1 MPIDFNNI
9 DALLQQSNLADGLD
23 EDTLTK
29 ISDQVCTIYEED
41 LDSRKEWSHSYEE
54 WIKLAIQ
61 VMEEKTHPWPN
72 AANVKFPLL
81 ATAAMQFHARSY
93 PTLINGSNIV
103 KALIIGEDPDE
114 EKAKRAERIS
124 KHMSYQ
130 LLEEMEQWDEDMD
143 RLCYV
148 LPIVGCAFKK
158 IYYDTSLGHNISE
171 LILAKDLVVNYWA
184 KNLKEAYAKTHIFYQ
199 LKNKV
204 LEKINEGTYLDID
217 LNMTSPRATE
227 MDDETQNN
235 QGLSPHGSEEHLPL
249 MFIEQHTFYDLDDDG
264 YQEPYIITVEY
275 STKKV
280 VRITARFEKDGV
292 ITNDGIIEKIVPEEY
307 IQKFSFIPNP
317 DGGFYDIGFGA
328 LLGPLNLTVNT
339 LLNQLID
346 SGTINNLGG
355 GFISRGIRMKAGD
368 TKFVPGEYK
377 FVQTSGDDLKKN
389 IFPWPSKEPSK
400 TLFELLGAIVDSGKE
415 LSSVSEIMVGKMP
428 GQNTPATTTMA
439 SVEQG
444 MKVFTAIYK
453 RIYRALTKEYKR
465 LYRLNAIYLN
475 PEEIFKVLDNQEL
488 MQTGVSDYQQDDTD
502 VRPMADPSAAS
513 EMLRLTK
520 SQALLE
526 LIPLGLNVPEVLR
539 RVLEAQDQPEIEKLI
554 NPEGAPPDPKQQ
566 ELQMKMKMEQAKGQR
581 DDSKVQIDMAMKQQD
596 ILIKEQE
603 AKIDIISKQMDLM
616 IKQQEAALKHKSNV
630 MDAALKA
637 QKGRDDVDISKA
649 KGNQDL
655 KNKQEQFEMKKKEQT
670 LKKEKTKSDNK
681 K

>member
-1 MPIDFNNI
+1 MAIDFNNI
-9 DALLQQSNLADGLD
+9 DAILQQSNLADGLD
-23 EDTLTK
+23 EETLVK

-61 VMEEKTHPWPN
+61 VMEEKTTPWPN

-81 ATAAMQFHARSY
+81 STAAMQFHARSY
-93 PTLINGSNIV
+93 PILINGPNIV
-103 KALIIGEDPDE
+103 KALIVGEDPDE

-158 IYYDTSLGHNISE
+158 IYYDPTLGHNVSE

-184 KNLKEAYAKTHIFYQ
+184 RSLKEAYAKTHVFYK

-204 LEKINEGTYLDID
+204 KEKVNEGTYLEINLD
-217 LNMTSPRATE
+217 MTSPRSTE
-227 MDDETQNN
+227 MDDETQSN

-249 MFIEQHTFYDLDDDG
+249 MFLEQHTFYDLDDDG
-264 YQEPYIITVEY
+264 YEEPYIITVEY

-292 ITNDGIIEKIVPEEY
+292 VTNDGEIERIVPEEH

-346 SGTINNLGG
+346 SGTIHNLGG

-368 TKFVPGEYK
+368 TKFTPGEYK
-377 FVQTSGDDLKKN
+377 FVQTAGDDLKKN
-389 IFPWPSKEPSK
+389 IFPLPTKEPSK
-400 TLFELLGAIVDSGKE
+400 TLFELLGSIVDGAKE

-453 RIYRALTKEYKR
+453 RIYRSLTKEYKR
-465 LYRLNAIYLN
+465 LYRLNSIYLK
-475 PEEIFKVLDNQEL
+475 PEEVFRVLDDKAL
-488 MQTGVSDYQQDDTD
+488 MTTGVSDYQQDDTD

-520 SQALLE
+520 AQALLE
-526 LIPLGLNVPEVLR
+526 LIPLGLNVSEVLR
-539 RVLEAQDQPEIEKLI
+539 RVLEAQDQPEVEKLI
-554 NPEGAPPDPKQQ
+554 NPEGPQPDPKQQ
-566 ELQMKMKMEQAKGQR
+566 ELQMKMQMEQAKGQR
-581 DDSKVQIDMAMKQQD
+581 DDAKAQIDLMTKKQD
-596 ILIKEQE
+596 LSIKEQG
-603 AKIDIISKQMDLM
+603 AQIDNMSRQMDLM
-616 IKQQEAALKHKSNV
+616 IKQQEAALKYKSNV
-630 MDAALKA
+630 MDATLKA
-637 QKGRDDVDISKA
+637 QKGRDDVDVSRA
-649 KGNQDL
+649 KGAQDIR
-655 KNKQEQFEMKKKEQT
+655 NKQELFEIKKKEQA
-670 LKKEKTKSDNK
+670 LKKENTKSDNK